1 MENNFFTQENVR
13 WITALLDEA
22 STRTSNEEKATKLK
36 ALEAKV
42 RGVLSPSSFIR
53 TTDND
58 LENLGATMKALE
70 DLRNEYSAIH
80 DLEAI
85 VLYER
90 IKKEMAGHLE
100 YLATLKETL
109 WVDSLMYED
118 YFKKELRSS
127 LINKIFEETDGKK
140 LSMAAAEKK
149 VELLEEYQHHKQQF
163 FSLQRLALEVR
174 TKYSFY
180 IDLWKMVMQSCSYA
194 SRRNQQ

>member
-53 TTDND
+53 TTDKD
-58 LENLGATMKALE
+58 LESLGATMKALE
-70 DLRNEYSAIH
+70 ELRNEYSAIH

-118 YFKKELRSS
+118 YFKKELRSA
-127 LINKIFEETDGKK
+127 LINKIFEEADGKK
-140 LSMAAAEKK
+140 LSMAAAEKQ
-149 VELLEEYQHHKQQF
+149 VELMEEYQHHKQQY

>member
-53 TTDND
+53 TTDKD
-58 LENLGATMKALE
+58 LESLGATMKALE
-70 DLRNEYSAIH
+70 ELRNEYSAIH

>member
-53 TTDND
+53 TTDKD
-58 LENLGATMKALE
+58 LESLGATMKALE
-70 DLRNEYSAIH
+70 GLRNEYSAIH

-127 LINKIFEETDGKK
+127 LINKIFEEADGKK
-140 LSMAAAEKK
+140 LSMAAAEKQ
-149 VELLEEYQHHKQQF
+149 VELMEEYQHHKQQY

>member
-1 MENNFFTQENVR
+1 MENNFFTQENVK

-70 DLRNEYSAIH
+70 ELRNEYSAIH

-127 LINKIFEETDGKK
+127 LINQIFEETEGKK

>member
-1 MENNFFTQENVR
+1 MENNFFTQENVK
-13 WITALLDEA
+13 WITALLNEA

-70 DLRNEYSAIH
+70 ELRNEYSAIH

-127 LINKIFEETDGKK
+127 LINQIFEETEGKK

>member
-53 TTDND
+53 TTDKD
-58 LENLGATMKALE
+58 LESLGATMKALE